1 MDFIPPKPL
10 TAHFYHC
17 DSKFDLDPI
26 EAMLVSEKK
35 FGFIII
41 DGNGTVFATL
51 QGNNKEIL

>member
-1 MDFIPPKPL
+1 MEPIKPIS
-10 TAHFYHC
+10 TSMYHC
-17 DSKFDLDPI
+17 DSKFMLGPLK
-26 EAMLVSEKK
+26 EMLVTEEK